1 MIKQKPHYTCRLLRF
16 DGSVGR
22 KAIFFLVVNV
32 NVTCWC
38 DAVPFLWIQV
48 RSSAMLFLERH
59 SSTKATSDHTDTH
72 IPMTGS
78 NAFSAVNRRKNLS
91 MLLSTVHF
99 QTNHAPKIFAWLKQF
114 SWGRCNWFFALA
126 TTSAPVLRVSIGK
139 TALHLL

>member
-22 KAIFFLVVNV
+22 KPIFFLVVNV
-32 NVTCWC
+32 DVTCWC

-59 SSTKATSDHTDTH
+59 SSTKATSDHTH
-72 IPMTGS
+72 IAMTGS